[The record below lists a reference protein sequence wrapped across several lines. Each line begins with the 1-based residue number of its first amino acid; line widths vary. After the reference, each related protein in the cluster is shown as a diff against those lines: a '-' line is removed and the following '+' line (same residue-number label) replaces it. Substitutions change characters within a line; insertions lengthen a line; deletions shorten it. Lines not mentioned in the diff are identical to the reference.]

1 MRVEEVF
8 YADEIIGEKLIAER
22 KPDLALFSDTE
33 LKILASIKEYFKDWS
48 AKKISDFSHDE
59 KGYLETPNSKLIS
72 YTYAKDLQI

>member
-1 MRVEEVF
+1 MDEVP
-8 YADEIIGEKLIAER
+8 YSDEIIGEKLIAER

-33 LKILASIKEYFKDWS
+33 LKILVAIKEHFKNWS